1 MALQFEGNYHL
12 EAVRVISSS
21 SSKRPICECGTRM
34 KSMGKG
40 QGVRCPKC
48 KKRSDQLWSNEER
61 IPPLQG
67 WVQPP
72 ADKRRHLAKS
82 LT

>member
-1 MALQFEGNYHL
+1 
-12 EAVRVISSS
+12 
-21 SSKRPICECGTRM
+21 M